1 MRDIP
6 MRISHAVKTGI
17 ELISPKKWDNNQQI
31 TWAEL
36 EMLTMC
42 GMFGWFPCLKIV
54 FVTNKIWKIW
64 CHCSHPGFQF
74 HPSPIRLMKTILR
87 SLSVW
92 NIISEHVQWRRG
104 GVNIIH
110 PAGSMFVPGLLVQR
124 LFPSLQH
131 DSSDEAALPG
141 WLVQVMISYK
151 NMPKLSKS
159 MGFPRQWSTRIYFIY
174 FPAGFS
180 ISFCQFIGG

>member
-36 EMLTMC
+36 EMLAMC

-74 HPSPIRLMKTILR
+74 HPSPRADWWRPFCDRYLYEPAFPNVASWWRQYYSPSWIDVRPRAPDPATFFHRYSTI
-87 SLSVW
+87 
-92 NIISEHVQWRRG
+92 
-104 GVNIIH
+104 
-110 PAGSMFVPGLLVQR
+110 PATRPCQVAGPG
-124 LFPSLQH
+124 
-131 DSSDEAALPG
+131 DD
-141 WLVQVMISYK
+141 SYK
-151 NMPKLSKS
+151 NMPKLRKS
-159 MGFPRQWSTRIYFIY
+159 IGFPRTWT
-174 FPAGFS
+174 A
-180 ISFCQFIGG
+180 